1 MPSRLPPSGLAG
13 RGQPPTGA
21 SGRPRLGSAARGWLP
36 AMALVVLAA
45 VVVAGLAQGRT
56 APRDRAEALA
66 ARLRCPDCQ
75 SISVAESDSQTA
87 QAIRAEIA
95 RQLAAGRSDQQVLDY
110 FVARYGRWVLLD
122 PPPRGATLLLWLLP
136 VAALAA
142 GMGVLVGYRRR
153 ARSPAQPHAQVERT
167 DGGQAETEAEAE
179 VEVQAGAGSDGRGAP
194 PAPPG
199 RSGRR
204 ILAGALA
211 GVLALAIT
219 AFGVT
224 RALVPRPAGGYVTG
238 IEAAQAGQAPAGGRD
253 LSKVSDAELEAVV
266 AANPEVLDM
275 RLALAHRYFDR
286 QDYRKALEH
295 YKVVLDREPD
305 PEALAHVGWITY
317 VLLGRADLAA
327 ALLQR
332 SLRGRP
338 GDPEALWFLGTVQL
352 HGLKDAKAAAATLTR
367 LRGLP
372 GLTAAQRRQVDGVLR
387 TARAAEGRR

>member
-1 MPSRLPPSGLAG
+1 MPSPLPPSGLAG
-13 RGQPPTGA
+13 GHRPPTQA
-21 SGRPRLGSAARGWLP
+21 SGGPPVRSAARRWLP
-36 AMALVVLAA
+36 ALALVVLAA
-45 VVVAGLAQGRT
+45 VVVAGLAQGRP
-56 APRDRAEALA
+56 ALRDRAEALA

-87 QAIRAEIA
+87 RAIRAEIG
-95 RQLAAGRSDQQVLDY
+95 QQVAAGRSDQQVLDY

-122 PPPRGATLLLWLLP
+122 PPPRGATLLLWVLP

-142 GMGVLVGYRRR
+142 GVGVLVGYRRR
-153 ARSPAQPHAQVERT
+153 AESGTGDQP
-167 DGGQAETEAEAE
+167 GTEAEAE
-179 VEVQAGAGSDGRGAP
+179 VEAQTLAGADDPGEP

-204 ILAGALA
+204 ALA
-211 GVLALAIT
+211 GVLVGVVALAVT

-238 IEAAQAGQAPAGGRD
+238 IEAAQASQAPAGGRD

-266 AANPEVLDM
+266 AANPAVLDM

-286 QDYRKALEH
+286 RDYRKALEH
-295 YKVVLDREPD
+295 YKAVLDRQPH

-317 VLLGRADLAA
+317 VLLERADLAA
-327 ALLQR
+327 RVLER
-332 SLRGRP
+332 SLERQP
-338 GDPEALWFLGTVQL
+338 GNPEALWFLGNVQL
-352 HGLKDAKAAAATLTR
+352 DGLKDAKAAAATLTR

-372 GLTAAQRRQVDGVLR
+372 GLAGADRRQVDGLLR
-387 TARAAEGRR
+387 KARAAEGRR

>member
-1 MPSRLPPSGLAG
+1 VPSRLPPSGLAG
-13 RGQPPTGA
+13 GRQAATQVG
-21 SGRPRLGSAARGWLP
+21 GRPLVGSAARRWLP

-45 VVVAGLAQGRT
+45 VVVAGLAQGRP
-56 APRDRAEALA
+56 ASRDRAEALA

-87 QAIRAEIA
+87 RAIRAEIA
-95 RQLAAGRSDQQVLDY
+95 RLVAAGRSDPQVLDH

-122 PPPRGATLLLWLLP
+122 PPPRGTTLPLWVLP

-142 GMGVLVGYRRR
+142 GVGVLAGYRRR
-153 ARSPAQPHAQVERT
+153 ARPPAELH
-167 DGGQAETEAEAE
+167 AE
-179 VEVQAGAGSDGRGAP
+179 VEP

-199 RSGRR
+199 RSRR
-204 ILAGALA
+204 RFLAGALA
-211 GVLALAIT
+211 GLVALAAT

-238 IEAAQAGQAPAGGRD
+238 IEAAQASQAPAGGRD

-266 AANPEVLDM
+266 ATNPEVLEM

-286 QDYRKALEH
+286 RDYRKALEH

-305 PEALAHVGWITY
+305 PEALAHLGWITY
-317 VLLGRADLAA
+317 VTLQRADLAA
-327 ALLQR
+327 ELLER
-332 SLRGRP
+332 SLERRP

-372 GLTAAQRRQVDGVLR
+372 GLTGDQRRQVDGQLR
-387 TARAAEGRR
+387 TARAAEAGR

>member
-1 MPSRLPPSGLAG
+1 
-13 RGQPPTGA
+13 
-21 SGRPRLGSAARGWLP
+21 
-36 AMALVVLAA
+36 MALVVLAA
-45 VVVAGLAQGRT
+45 VVVAGLAQGRP

-87 QAIRAEIA
+87 RAIRAEIG
-95 RQLAAGRSDQQVLDY
+95 RLVAAGRSDQQVLDY

-122 PPPRGATLLLWLLP
+122 PPPRGATLLLWVLP

-142 GMGVLVGYRRR
+142 GVGVLVGYRRR
-153 ARSPAQPHAQVERT
+153 ARSPVELHAQVER
-167 DGGQAETEAEAE
+167 GAGAETGTKAE
-179 VEVQAGAGSDGRGAP
+179 VEVQAGAGGDGGGAL

-204 ILAGALA
+204 VLA
-211 GVLALAIT
+211 GVLVGALALAVT

-238 IEAAQAGQAPAGGRD
+238 IEAAQASQAPAGGRD

-266 AANPEVLDM
+266 AGNPQVLEM

-286 QDYRKALEH
+286 GDFRKALAH

-317 VLLGRADLAA
+317 VTLQRADLAA
-327 ALLQR
+327 ELLE
-332 SLRGRP
+332 RGLERRP

-372 GLTAAQRRQVDGVLR
+372 GLTGGQRRQVDGLLR
-387 TARAAEGRR
+387 TARAAEARR